1 MMDLSIEL
9 RKQVKG
15 FALDVQWEAGNELV
29 VLFGHSGSGKS
40 MTLRMISGLAAPD
53 EGRIRCNGE
62 DYFSSSTGI
71 HVPPQ
76 RRSIG
81 YVFQEPA
88 LFPHMTVREN
98 ILYGVRKGSRSER
111 RGLFDEMAE
120 AFHIEGLEHGMPS
133 ELSGGQKQRV
143 AFARALIRRPSL
155 LLLDEPFSAL
165 DTLLRYE
172 MRDLLLRIRDEFGI
186 PVVLVTHDPAE
197 AYYLADRVV
206 VYSGG
211 TVLLAGTPEEIFSG
225 PLEKVLSPAPM
236 KRGARPEYVF
246 QPLSTMNRRMAPGG
260 TCP

>member
-1 MMDLSIEL
+1 MTELTVDLKK
-9 RKQVKG
+9 RVKG
-15 FALDVQWEAGNELV
+15 FMLDVQWEAGNELV

-40 MTLRMISGLAAPD
+40 MTLRMISGLAMPD
-53 EGRIRCNGE
+53 EGMIRCNGK
-62 DYFSSSTGI
+62 DYFSGSSGI

-76 RRSIG
+76 ERSIG

-88 LFPHMTVREN
+88 LFPHMTVKNN
-98 ILYGVRKGSRSER
+98 ILYGVRKVSRKER
-111 RGLFDEMAE
+111 HALFEEIAE
-120 AFHIEGLEHGMPS
+120 TFHIEDLERRMPS

-211 TVLLAGTPEEIFSG
+211 TVLQTGTPGEIFSG
-225 PLEKVLSPAPM
+225 PLEKMLSPAPM
-236 KRGARPEYVF
+236 NRGTRPGYRV
-246 QPLSTMNRRMAPGG
+246 QPFPAMNRQMAPGG